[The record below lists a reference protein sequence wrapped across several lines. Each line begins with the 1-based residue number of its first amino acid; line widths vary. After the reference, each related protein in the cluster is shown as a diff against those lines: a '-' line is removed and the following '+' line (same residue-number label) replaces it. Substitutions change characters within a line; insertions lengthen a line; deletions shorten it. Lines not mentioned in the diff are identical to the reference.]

1 MKEKV
6 VTMNLE
12 DKKAY
17 AEVDEILSKME
28 NKYVEK
34 IPKRLRQLIKDKRL
48 QDYKPQISTEIPL
61 DNQNLQKKT
70 YYILAMLNLNYW
82 CDNEEEKKKLIA
94 TYTENDK
101 RKEQE
106 LREKYNPD
114 NLFKKE
120 EIKTKKEQEENNIAL
135 VEYKKSSFIKKVI
148 NKIISLFRK

>member
-1 MKEKV
+1 
-6 VTMNLE
+6 MNLE